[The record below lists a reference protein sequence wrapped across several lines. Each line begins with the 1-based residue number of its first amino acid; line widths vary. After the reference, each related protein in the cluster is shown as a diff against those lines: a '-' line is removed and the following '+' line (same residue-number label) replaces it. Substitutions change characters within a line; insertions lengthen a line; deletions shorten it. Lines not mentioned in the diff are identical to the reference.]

1 MMPAVKSIQR
11 KVSFI
16 HKEAINLKRTI
27 VMIRPRKAA
36 ATKDK
41 SRKLSSDHSLVLKT
55 IAIIS

>member
-11 KVSFI
+11 KVIFI

-27 VMIRPRKAA
+27 VMITPRKTA

-41 SRKLSSDHSLVLKT
+41 SRKLISDHWLVLKT
-55 IAIIS
+55 ITIIS